1 MISDGLFLCP
11 HCGEK
16 LNGKNGSFMCVNGHC
31 FDKAKSGYV
40 NLLPPNRKNSVSP
53 GDNKEMIQSRVRVMN
68 KGYYK
73 PLAEAIGKIFAE
85 FNPASVLDAGCGT
98 GYLCGELKKSFPET
112 EFIGTDI
119 SKFAIEQAAKKS
131 KETAFA
137 VCSSKRLPISSGSID
152 AVICAFAPVYEQ
164 EFSRV
169 NSDNGLFLRVVPAKE
184 HLFKLKEFLY
194 DNPRYNEEEDEAFSL
209 YEPLKVE
216 YVKGEFG
223 GDADDFNALVRMTP
237 YYYHTS
243 SDKLERLNKI
253 DYSTVNTEFELR
265 VFRKKA
271 DFQKN

>member
-31 FDKAKSGYV
+31 FDKARSGYV

-137 VCSSKRLPISSGSID
+137 VCSSKRLPIRQAQLTRLYAPLRPFTSRNFRASIPITVCFY
-152 AVICAFAPVYEQ
+152 A
-164 EFSRV
+164 
-169 NSDNGLFLRVVPAKE
+169 LFR
-184 HLFKLKEFLY
+184 
-194 DNPRYNEEEDEAFSL
+194 
-209 YEPLKVE
+209 
-216 YVKGEFG
+216 
-223 GDADDFNALVRMTP
+223 
-237 YYYHTS
+237 
-243 SDKLERLNKI
+243 
-253 DYSTVNTEFELR
+253 
-265 VFRKKA
+265 
-271 DFQKN
+271 QKNICLS